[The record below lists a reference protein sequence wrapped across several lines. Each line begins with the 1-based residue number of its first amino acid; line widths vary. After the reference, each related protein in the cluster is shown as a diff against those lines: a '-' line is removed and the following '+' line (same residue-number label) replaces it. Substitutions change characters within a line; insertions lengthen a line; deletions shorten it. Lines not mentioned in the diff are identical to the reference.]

1 MRGGAGRRGRCY
13 GMYPIDPRLSRVAQ
27 RSVPRAFA
35 GVMWGMRVGAATQK
49 HRATLLRRAARARRA
64 MGETSYTRGA
74 GGARAS
80 VGSAEARVRP
90 SKCPSSALA
99 ARARATGN
107 IGFIVRKGRPGKKIA
122 DSTTR
127 NLSRKGVLGWELRRG
142 AIGQRGKAR
151 LGAAVIK
158 GRGDSEWAARV
169 VLEVGRRS
177 SSLLPDDSGADEATL
192 AA

>member
-74 GGARAS
+74 GGARES

-90 SKCPSSALA
+90 SPRPSSALA

-122 DSTTR
+122 WSTTR
-127 NLSRKGVLGWELRRG
+127 NLSRKW
-142 AIGQRGKAR
+142 IY
-151 LGAAVIK
+151 
-158 GRGDSEWAARV
+158 
-169 VLEVGRRS
+169 
-177 SSLLPDDSGADEATL
+177 
-192 AA
+192 

>member
-1 MRGGAGRRGRCY
+1 MFCASVKPYVLRRPNPLAAVAAGTRVVGRWCGVRGGAGRRGRCY

-74 GGARAS
+74 GGARES

-90 SKCPSSALA
+90 SPRPSSALA

-122 DSTTR
+122 DST
-127 NLSRKGVLGWELRRG
+127 KPKRG
-142 AIGQRGKAR
+142 
-151 LGAAVIK
+151 LLNSAV
-158 GRGDSEWAARV
+158 
-169 VLEVGRRS
+169 
-177 SSLLPDDSGADEATL
+177 
-192 AA
+192 

>member
-13 GMYPIDPRLSRVAQ
+13 GMYPIDPHLSRVAQ

-49 HRATLLRRAARARRA
+49 HRATLLRRAVRARRA

-74 GGARAS
+74 GGARES

-90 SKCPSSALA
+90 SPRPSSALA

-107 IGFIVRKGRPGKKIA
+107 IGFIVRKGRPGKKYSR
-122 DSTTR
+122 STTR
-127 NLSRKGVLGWELRRG
+127 NLS
-142 AIGQRGKAR
+142 
-151 LGAAVIK
+151 
-158 GRGDSEWAARV
+158 
-169 VLEVGRRS
+169 
-177 SSLLPDDSGADEATL
+177 
-192 AA
+192 

>member
-1 MRGGAGRRGRCY
+1 MYFDLSSTIFFACVKPYVSEAPKPSRRRGCRHARVGRWCGVRGGAGRRGRCY

-64 MGETSYTRGA
+64 MGETSYPRGA
-74 GGARAS
+74 GGARES

-90 SKCPSSALA
+90 SPRPSSALA

-107 IGFIVRKGRPGKKIA
+107 IGFIVRKGRPGKKNA
-122 DSTTR
+122 RSKTK
-127 NLSRKGVLGWELRRG
+127 NLSRKGSIDWSWQKPQG
-142 AIGQRGKAR
+142 
-151 LGAAVIK
+151 
-158 GRGDSEWAARV
+158 
-169 VLEVGRRS
+169 
-177 SSLLPDDSGADEATL
+177 
-192 AA
+192 